1 MATKTQSDRLSAR
14 QVIDKYGHCLELIGM
29 DPHFHEVSIGLY
41 VKDDVATVWT
51 FSPLDGVRERLSQIR
66 DQLVLKGS
74 MTAVDGT
81 HDQMMFACGEF
92 HAVPMRFLLRAAVE
106 KEPIE
111 VEDPSPLTVRDI
123 KSRMDMLATPEE
135 IDGRWAYRVTAKGDF
150 KRPEI
155 RIRAMIG
162 GFMRYGD
169 LDRLEPDLG
178 SFKCGRRH
186 DALLRILMPYARNVS
201 GAEDSLEAEDMRGQ
215 LTTQTL
221 GFSQS

>member
-14 QVIDKYGHCLELIGM
+14 EVIDKYGHCLELIGM

-41 VKDDVATVWT
+41 VKDDIATVWT

-81 HDQMMFACGEF
+81 HDQVMFACGEF
-92 HAVPMRFLLRAAVE
+92 HPVPMRFLLRAAVE

-111 VEDPSPLTVRDI
+111 VEDPSPLTIRDI

-135 IDGRWAYRVTAKGDF
+135 IEGGWGYRVTATGDF

-155 RIRAMIG
+155 RIRAMVG

-169 LDRLEPDLG
+169 MIRIEADLG
-178 SFKCGRRH
+178 AFKCGQRH
-186 DALLRILMPYARNVS
+186 DALLRVLMPYARNVS